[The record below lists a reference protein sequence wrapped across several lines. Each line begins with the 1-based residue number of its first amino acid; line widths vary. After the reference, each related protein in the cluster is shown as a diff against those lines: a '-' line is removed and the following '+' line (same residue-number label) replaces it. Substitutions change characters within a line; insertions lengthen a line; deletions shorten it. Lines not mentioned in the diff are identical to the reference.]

1 LIAKVPMPAELEGAL
16 SACCKELIEAEGGTA
31 PGTNDARYAHL
42 EALLAEKRSKTFAIK
57 GFDRKPLAEWSGQKE
72 AESETLGWCIAE
84 RDKVDEETEKAI
96 ADTLKAGVDAQSETI
111 GWQELIDLAAEQKG
125 LRTALIDRA
134 VREQAAKELTR
145 ALRQIDN
152 GNETVLDK
160 KFTEL
165 SGGVQ
170 KW

>member
-1 LIAKVPMPAELEGAL
+1 M
-16 SACCKELIEAEGGTA
+16 
-31 PGTNDARYAHL
+31 
-42 EALLAEKRSKTFAIK
+42 
-57 GFDRKPLAEWSGQKE
+57 
-72 AESETLGWCIAE
+72 
-84 RDKVDEETEKAI
+84 DEETEQAI

-145 ALRQIDN
+145 ARRQIDN
-152 GNETVLDK
+152 GNETVLDE

>member
-1 LIAKVPMPAELEGAL
+1 
-16 SACCKELIEAEGGTA
+16 
-31 PGTNDARYAHL
+31 
-42 EALLAEKRSKTFAIK
+42 
-57 GFDRKPLAEWSGQKE
+57 
-72 AESETLGWCIAE
+72 
-84 RDKVDEETEKAI
+84 VDEETEQAI

-145 ALRQIDN
+145 ARRQIDN
-152 GNETVLDK
+152 GNETVLDE